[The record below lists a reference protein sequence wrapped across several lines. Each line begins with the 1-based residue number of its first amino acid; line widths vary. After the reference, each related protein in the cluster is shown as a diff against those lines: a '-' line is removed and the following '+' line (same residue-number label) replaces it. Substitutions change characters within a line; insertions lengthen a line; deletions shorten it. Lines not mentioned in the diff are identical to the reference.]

1 MSWKNKPLLPPR
13 CVRSLWATILVA
25 SATIFSGG
33 CAKDNLAD
41 EVKNA
46 LESKPAPAV
55 LPMVPPEYKDCFKTL
70 KIADTASAQEM
81 LAVLNDEVVKRTVCG
96 QKLAQWYEGVR
107 AANVAPNPETAAAKA
122 RTAAGKG
129 A

>member
-1 MSWKNKPLLPPR
+1 MSWTNRLLARLSYVPF
-13 CVRSLWATILVA
+13 LAAMILVA
-25 SATIFSGG
+25 SVTIFSGG

-55 LPMVPPEYKDCFKTL
+55 LPMVPPEYRDCFRTL
-70 KIADTASAQEM
+70 KISETATAQEM
-81 LAVLNDEVVKRTVCG
+81 LAILNDEVVKRTACG
-96 QKLAQWYEGVR
+96 QSLARWYEGVR

-122 RTAAGKG
+122 RTAGKG